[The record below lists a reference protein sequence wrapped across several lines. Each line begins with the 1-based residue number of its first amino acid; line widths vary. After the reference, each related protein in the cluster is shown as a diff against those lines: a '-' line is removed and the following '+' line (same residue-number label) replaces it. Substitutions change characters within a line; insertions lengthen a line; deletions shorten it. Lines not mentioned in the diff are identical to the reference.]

1 MMAWVQQHTLQ
12 LSFLGCYLAML
23 AYHAWRGK
31 RQSHN
36 LEDYLVG
43 GRGMG
48 GVITALS
55 FYATFVSSVTF
66 IGHAGRSYTRGPAW
80 WLTCV
85 TVFTS
90 MVLVSWF
97 LVAPP
102 LAAQARRYQALTI
115 PEFLGHRYQSNGLRR
130 LAGLVVIVASLAYMV
145 AVFDGAARSLD
156 GLLQIQGSWVT
167 MAVIFV
173 VVTGYTLSGGYHS
186 VVATDAVQ
194 GMILFV
200 GAMALPVAM
209 IVRRGGLG
217 NLLDEV
223 HRVSPTALDWSNEMP
238 LITMA
243 GLALGVGL
251 KFIVEPRQLSRFY
264 GLSSEE
270 ELRRGRWIAPGLV
283 FLTYLFMLPVGL
295 LAHAFAAP
303 EVFSTGGQIQTDRVV
318 PYLLSAEVDVLGP
331 VLGAFFLTA
340 LAAAAMSSLDSV
352 LLVAAS
358 SVDHDVI
365 SPGATSSPGAMRRT
379 RCWVLVLAAV
389 AASLALLRLRGIV
402 EMSSF
407 SGSIYAACFLP
418 ALVVGLF
425 WKRGTRS
432 GALAS
437 LGIGLPVTIGWFYA
451 KKLPALSALESIHE
465 VFLGTGISLLIY
477 WLVSLMTV
485 PSGTDRPS

>member
-1 MMAWVQQHTLQ
+1 MVWIQEHGLQ

-23 AYHAWRGK
+23 AYHAWRGT
-31 RQSHN
+31 RQSRN
-36 LEDYLVG
+36 LDDYLVG
-43 GRGMG
+43 GRGIG
-48 GVITALS
+48 GIVTALS

-85 TVFTS
+85 VVFTS

-102 LAAQARRYQALTI
+102 LASQARRYQALTI
-115 PEFLGHRYQSNGLRR
+115 PEFLGHRYQSRGLRR
-130 LAGLVVIVASLAYMV
+130 LAGLVVILASLAYMV
-145 AVFDGAARSLD
+145 AVFDGAARALD
-156 GLLQIQGSWVT
+156 GLLQIQSNWVT

-186 VVATDAVQ
+186 VVSTDAVQ
-194 GMILFV
+194 GLILFA
-200 GAMALPVAM
+200 GAVALPVAM
-209 IVRRGGLG
+209 IVQQGGLA

-223 HRVSPTALDWSNEMP
+223 HRVTPDALDWSNEMP
-238 LITMA
+238 LITMV

-264 GLSSEE
+264 GVSSEE
-270 ELRRGRWIAPGLV
+270 QLRRGRWIAPGLV

-295 LAHAFAAP
+295 LAHAFVAP
-303 EVFSTGGQIQTDRVV
+303 EVFSDGGQIQTDRVV
-318 PYLLSAEVDVLGP
+318 PYLLSSEVDVLGP

-365 SPGATSSPGAMRRT
+365 SPGRTSTGALRRT
-379 RCWVLVLAAV
+379 RCWVLILAAV
-389 AASLALLRLRGIV
+389 AAALALLRLRGIV

-425 WKRGTRS
+425 WKRGTTS

-437 LGIGLPVTIGWFYA
+437 VGIGLPVTIGWFYA
-451 KKLPALSALESIHE
+451 KKLPALPVLGSIHE
-465 VFLGTGISLLIY
+465 VFLGTGISLFIY
-477 WLVSLMTV
+477 WLVSRMTA
-485 PSGTDRPS
+485 GTGKAP

>member
-1 MMAWVQQHTLQ
+1 MMAWGQEHRLQ

-31 RQSHN
+31 RQSRN
-36 LEDYLVG
+36 LDDYLVG

-85 TVFTS
+85 TVFTL
-90 MVLVSWF
+90 MVLISWF

-115 PEFLGHRYQSNGLRR
+115 PEFLGHRYQSRGLRR
-130 LAGLVVIVASLAYMV
+130 LAGLVVILASLAYMV

-156 GLLQIQGSWVT
+156 GLLQIQSSWLT
-167 MAVIFV
+167 MVVIFL

-200 GAMALPVAM
+200 GAVALPVAM
-209 IVRRGGLG
+209 VVRQGGLA
-217 NLLDEV
+217 NLVTEV
-223 HRVSPTALDWSNEMP
+223 RRVSPTALDWSNEMP

-264 GLSSEE
+264 GLSSEHQ
-270 ELRRGRWIAPGLV
+270 LRRGRWLAPGLV

-303 EVFSTGGQIQTDRVV
+303 AVFSTGGRIQTDRVV
-318 PYLLSAEVDVLGP
+318 PYLLSSEVDVLGP

-365 SPGATSSPGAMRRT
+365 SPGATTAGAMRRT
-379 RCWVLVLAAV
+379 RCWVLVLSAV

-407 SGSIYAACFLP
+407 SGAIYASCFLP

-437 LGIGLPVTIGWFYA
+437 LGIGLPLTVGWFYA
-451 KKLPALSALESIHE
+451 KQLPALASLASLHE
-465 VFLGTGISLLIY
+465 VFLGTGVSLLVY
-477 WLVSLMTV
+477 WLVSLLTAPTSRV
-485 PSGTDRPS
+485 GPS